1 MATFLLI
8 RHGDN
13 DLLGSRLAGRLPDVH
28 LNAKGKAQAQAVADG
43 LADLPI
49 TAVYAS
55 PLERAQETAEPLA
68 QMHKLSIQNLPELME
83 IDFGEWQGEAL
94 DKLRKDRL
102 WKTVQNSPATFRF
115 PGGESFAE
123 AQARVVAGLS
133 ALSEKHGEKDVVACT
148 SHSDIIRLAVA
159 HFLALPL
166 DRFQRIRIRPA
177 SVTVLH
183 LNEGLGY
190 FGTINYTFDFKSAL
204 PF

>member
-68 QMHKLSIQNLPELME
+68 QVHKLSIQTLPELM
-83 IDFGEWQGEAL
+83 G
-94 DKLRKDRL
+94 
-102 WKTVQNSPATFRF
+102 N
-115 PGGESFAE
+115 
-123 AQARVVAGLS
+123 
-133 ALSEKHGEKDVVACT
+133 
-148 SHSDIIRLAVA
+148 
-159 HFLALPL
+159 
-166 DRFQRIRIRPA
+166 
-177 SVTVLH
+177 
-183 LNEGLGY
+183 
-190 FGTINYTFDFKSAL
+190 
-204 PF
+204 